1 MTVLVLFWK
10 MLNILGLNSYLSTIE
25 LHHFVGIS
33 QVSQQNGVLEF
44 FACLQLSHEWWSAFF
59 QKEALE
65 LTSTT

>member
-1 MTVLVLFWK
+1 

-44 FACLQLSHEWWSAFF
+44 FACLQLSHE
-59 QKEALE
+59 
-65 LTSTT
+65 